1 MAELELKLLAALG
14 LVGGPVMF
22 ARGFRDLRVMQMI
35 RDTPTARIGSMAMG
49 LVEISGQTAAR
60 STVEAPFSG
69 RRCVYWQ
76 VDIAVRGRKKDGWN
90 VVHRNSS
97 GHPFFVQDGTG
108 SAMIY
113 PQGADCRL
121 NFGVEEEC
129 AGLMLPDLYA
139 RYMSERGLG
148 MRHLWRI
155 GQMRFRERTL
165 EEGQAVY
172 VLGTAHPRARAY
184 TVGEGE
190 AMQATGTD
198 GLTDWSARRIADLQN
213 DAVGIVRRGEHEKV
227 FIISQQSEKQ
237 LTTLH
242 GLKAFAKL
250 TGGPAAALLGLW
262 YWLDVWRRM
271 SH

>member
-1 MAELELKLLAALG
+1 MQELEFKVLSAIGLL
-14 LVGGPVMF
+14 GGPLWF
-22 ARGFRDLRVMQMI
+22 AHGFRDLRVMRMI

-49 LVEISGQTAAR
+49 LVEITGATVAR

-76 VDIAVRGRKKDGWN
+76 VDIAIRGRRKDGWN

-97 GHPFFVQDGTG
+97 GHPFFVRDDSGT
-108 SAMIY
+108 AMVY

-121 NFGVEEEC
+121 GFGVEEQC
-129 AGLMLPDLYA
+129 AGVMLPEVYA
-139 RYMSERGLG
+139 RYMSDHDLG
-148 MRHLWRI
+148 MRHLWRM

-190 AMQATGTD
+190 SMQATGTD
-198 GLTDWSARRIADLQN
+198 GVTDWSARRIADLQN
-213 DAVGIVRRGEHEKV
+213 DAAAIVRRGEHEKV

-237 LTTLH
+237 MTMLL

-250 TGGPAAALLGLW
+250 TGGPAAAVLGLW